1 MIPAHSTLKAQV
13 HAVAHVQ
20 FFAAPWTVVSLPP
33 LFMGFSRQEYLS
45 GLPFSPPGDL
55 PDPGIEPESLASPAL
70 QVDSLL
76 LSHQAG
82 PYSLGEDVKFRK
94 TCCKL
99 CHVSHPSS
107 QSFYLMIPGTLT
119 LKCYLYYI
127 SFHMSIVYQST
138 YYECLR
144 QVLASSQL
152 EPQRSER
159 AQW

>member
-1 MIPAHSTLKAQV
+1 
-13 HAVAHVQ
+13 
-20 FFAAPWTVVSLPP
+20 
-33 LFMGFSRQEYLS
+33 
-45 GLPFSPPGDL
+45 
-55 PDPGIEPESLASPAL
+55 
-70 QVDSLL
+70 
-76 LSHQAG
+76 
-82 PYSLGEDVKFRK
+82 
-94 TCCKL
+94 
-99 CHVSHPSS
+99 
-107 QSFYLMIPGTLT
+107 MIPGTLT